1 MTDRSSREDTQTTTP
16 EERRSPRTAVLALLV
31 CGVLPW
37 VAIGN
42 AHGDTTYV
50 MGFGLVNTNPFVI
63 LTLPEFISQT
73 LGFESLPRSLQA
85 WPVGLI
91 CYVGA
96 LASAVGGAVFGRE
109 DPRVTGG
116 LVLLASVAGLFV
128 WSRFAFRT
136 GSQAIPIAPIAFAA
150 VAWWWYL
157 PAFTSGLPASNKPE

>member
-1 MTDRSSREDTQTTTP
+1 MSDRSSRGDTQATNA
-16 EERRSPRTAVLALLV
+16 EERRSPRIAVVALLV

-42 AHGDTTYV
+42 TPGDTTYV
-50 MGFGLVNTNPFVI
+50 MGFGLVNTNPFVL

-85 WPVGLI
+85 WPVGLL

-96 LASAVGGAVFGRE
+96 LASAIGGAVFDRE

-116 LVLLASVAGLFV
+116 LVVLTAVAGLFV

-136 GSQAIPIAPIAFAA
+136 GSQAIPIAPIAFVA

-157 PAFTSGLPASNKPE
+157 PAFTSGLPASERSE